1 MQVSGSAASA
11 APSSFTRSAATPP
24 TIAASA
30 PVAEVWA
37 AVIEQLPSA
46 MVWARRL
53 VLQRIELGVAHLAP
67 AAGHNDLFKFMT
79 QPRRDELAALLS
91 RVTGQPIKVDI
102 AAPSQSSGDGGNSS
116 ALASSSSS
124 SLSPRDRA
132 LNAPLVRE
140 IFQLFPDSTIVDVRP
155 EQPATATVTD
165 AASASDSDSD
175 SDTSIPSR
183 AERRPFD
190 DTPPDPDDYDSD
202 N

>member
-1 MQVSGSAASA
+1 
-11 APSSFTRSAATPP
+11 
-24 TIAASA
+24 
-30 PVAEVWA
+30 
-37 AVIEQLPSA
+37 

-67 AAGHNDLFKFMT
+67 AAGHSDLYKFMT

-102 AAPSQSSGDGGNSS
+102 AAPSQSASDAANASS
-116 ALASSSSS
+116 LSSSSSS

-155 EQPATATVTD
+155 EQAATADTNS
-165 AASASDSDSD
+165 APASDSGTDADLAS
-175 SDTSIPSR
+175 SSR